1 MKLFF
6 TFCLLAFCL
15 GSNFGQTTFSDDFEA
30 YTDGAYIAASNP
42 KWSTWSKKP
51 GTEEDAKVTKEK
63 AKSGAL

>member
-42 KWSTWSKKP
+42 TWSTW
-51 GTEEDAKVTKEK
+51 
-63 AKSGAL
+63 